1 MDAAHAFSSERAR
14 LILEAARS
22 GDAAVWEELF
32 DEHYPQLYRFFR
44 SRVPGDTLAEDLA
57 ADVFAEAW
65 RSRGGLRW
73 RRRPFAA
80 WLFGIARHRLA
91 SFYRDRPP
99 DARELTSD
107 DEPIGQVHNEFLA
120 VELRDVLDGL
130 RADYRQAIEL
140 RYVVGLANVEAA
152 AVMDRSPGAFR
163 TLLHRALQSCRD
175 ALDFSPPDA
184 AGGD

>member
-1 MDAAHAFSSERAR
+1 MAAAHAFSSERAR

-73 RRRPFAA
+73 RRRTR
-80 WLFGIARHRLA
+80 IARHRLA

-184 AGGD
+184 AGED